1 MIVTVAASDFVL
13 SATEIAV
20 TVTGFDAGTVAGA
33 VKSPVALI
41 VPVVAIPPVTP
52 FTCQVTAVL
61 DVFVTLAE
69 NCCVKP
75 VVTVAVLG
83 LTVTVMAGG
92 AVTVTTAVPDFVAYA
107 CEVAVMVTVPP
118 VGTVPG
124 AVYKPD
130 EFMVPMLAA
139 LAEELLTCQ
148 VTAVFVVPVTVAVNC
163 WVWFVPILA
172 VAGATCTE
180 IVERTAPDCSAH
192 AASISAMATSRNCRI
207 KREPVTAGLYVFTKL
222 HPTLAV

>member
-1 MIVTVAASDFVL
+1 VL
-13 SATEIAV
+13 
-20 TVTGFDAGTVAGA
+20 
-33 VKSPVALI
+33 
-41 VPVVAIPPVTP
+41 
-52 FTCQVTAVL
+52 
-61 DVFVTLAE
+61 VTLAE

-83 LTVTVMAGG
+83 LTVTVTAGG
-92 AVTVTTAVPDFVAYA
+92 AVTVTTAVPDFVESA

-130 EFMVPMLAA
+130 ELTVPMLAA

-163 WVWFVPILA
+163 CVWFVPIFA

-180 IVERTAPDCSAH
+180 IVERTAPVCPVHPARTSAV
-192 AASISAMATSRNCRI
+192 ATSRNSKV

-222 HPTLAV
+222 HPTLAVRIYWVPKRKPAGRVLFNL